1 MFSKEINYLKK
12 NLNINENIINRKLIK
27 IKEDEH

>member
-12 NLNINENIINRKLIK
+12 NLNINENIIYRKLIK